1 VGHRLRVDQGSQ
13 ARSRAVF
20 ERVVSAAEDAL
31 DGRDW
36 DTLTVEDICLAADV
50 SPSSF
55 YRRFSTKDALLDEVH
70 ERWLRSRRDA
80 AMRIANGSF
89 WSELTQDEVFNAI
102 CRAYLADRAN
112 SSARSLS
119 MFRVQV
125 SNPRL
130 AAARQRTDREIL
142 TAVAKPLAAF
152 VDRDET
158 DVAFALLTLS
168 AAVLAAVQPPSPFI
182 EILGWTEDQLAERY
196 VVVFRRMLNL

>member
-1 VGHRLRVDQGSQ
+1 VL
-13 ARSRAVF
+13 
-20 ERVVSAAEDAL
+20 AAEGAL

-70 ERWLRSRRDA
+70 ERWLRSRRQA
-80 AMRIANGSF
+80 AMLIAEGQF
-89 WSELTQDEVFNAI
+89 WSEFTQDEVLNLI
-102 CRAYLADRAN
+102 CQAYIADRAQ

-119 MFRVQV
+119 MFRIQV
-125 SNPRL
+125 SHPRL
-130 AAARQRTDREIL
+130 ASARQRTDREIL
-142 TAVAKPLAAF
+142 AAIAKPLAVF

-196 VVVFRRMLNL
+196 VVVFRRMLDL

>member
-1 VGHRLRVDQGSQ
+1 L
-13 ARSRAVF
+13 
-20 ERVVSAAEDAL
+20 AAEDAL

-80 AMRIANGSF
+80 AMSLANRSS
-89 WSELTQDEVFNAI
+89 WSELPQDELLNAI
-102 CRAYLADRAN
+102 CRGYLADRAR

-130 AAARQRTDREIL
+130 ASARQRTDREIL
-142 TAVAKPLAAF
+142 AAVVKPLALL

-168 AAVLAAVQPPSPFI
+168 AAVLAAIQPPSPFI

-196 VVVFRRMLNL
+196 VAVFRRMLDLDETV